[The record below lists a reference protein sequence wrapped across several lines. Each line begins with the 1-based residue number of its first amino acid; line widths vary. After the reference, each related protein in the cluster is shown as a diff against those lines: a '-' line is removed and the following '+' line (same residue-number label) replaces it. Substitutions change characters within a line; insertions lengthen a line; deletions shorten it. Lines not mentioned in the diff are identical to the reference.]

1 MMRHDGNMRTTLN
14 LDDDVAAEAERLK
27 RAEGIG
33 LSEAINRLA
42 RAGMIRGKHR
52 STYVNRSAPIG
63 LKVDV
68 SNIGE
73 VLDLLDQD

>member
-1 MMRHDGNMRTTLN
+1 MMRDDVSMRTTLK

-42 RAGMIRGKHR
+42 RAGMVQRKDR
-52 STYVNRSAPIG
+52 AVFVNRSAPIG

>member
-1 MMRHDGNMRTTLN
+1 MMHHDVDMRTTLN
-14 LDDDVAAEAERLK
+14 IDNDVAAEAERLR

-42 RAGMIRGKHR
+42 RAGMVQRKDR
-52 STYVNRSAPIG
+52 TRFVNQSAPIG

>member
-1 MMRHDGNMRTTLN
+1 MMHNDVTMRTTLN
-14 LDDDVAAEAERLK
+14 LDDDVASEAERLK
-27 RAEGIG
+27 REEGIG

-42 RAGMIRGKHR
+42 RAGMIRDKRR

>member
-1 MMRHDGNMRTTLN
+1 MMHNDVAMRTTLN

-27 RAEGIG
+27 REEGIG

-42 RAGMIRGKHR
+42 RAGMVQRMDR
-52 STYVNRSAPIG
+52 TVFVNRAAPIG

-68 SNIGE
+68 SNISE
-73 VLDLLDQD
+73 VLDLLED